1 MHTPNRKR
9 HLKEIASKLGLEF
22 PSEKL
27 FNQSLTHSSYVNEF
41 KKNELSDN
49 ERLEFL
55 GDAVLKLVISE
66 YLYKKYPDKAEGDLT
81 KIRGA
86 VISDAYLVNIA
97 RDLELGKYILLGKN
111 EKASGG
117 DKKKSN
123 TANAL
128 EAIIGVIYLE
138 FGIEKSKEIIIKLMS
153 DSIEKT
159 SAQDFIIDYKSA
171 LQEYTQKNK
180 NSLPY
185 YSVVKELG
193 PKHRKIFWIEVKIEN
208 MPYGLGRGHTKKEA
222 EQKAA
227 KKALDKLKEES
238 TKE

>member
-1 MHTPNRKR
+1 MHTPIRKR
-9 HLKEIASKLGLEF
+9 NLKEIASKLGLEF

-27 FNQSLTHSSYVNEF
+27 FNQALTHSSYVNEF

-66 YLYKKYPDKAEGDLT
+66 YLYKRYPDKAEGDLT

-86 VISDAYLVNIA
+86 VISDAYLVYIA
-97 RDLELGKYILLGKN
+97 RDLELGKYLLLGKN

-138 FGIEKSKEIIIKLMS
+138 FGIEKSKEVIIRLMN
-153 DSIEKT
+153 DLIEKT

-180 NSLPY
+180 KSLPFY
-185 YSVVKELG
+185 GVVRELG
-193 PKHRKIFWIEVKIEN
+193 PKHRKIFWIEVKIGN
-208 MPYGLGRGHTKKEA
+208 INYGLGRGHTKKEA

-227 KKALDKLKEES
+227 KKALDKFKGES
-238 TKE
+238 R